1 MAASANGFT
10 AYRLSLDLSGG
21 AVNVFTIYGHE
32 DAPMSLPAANQV
44 APPFGANIGGINAAL
59 INTQA
64 SAALDSWL
72 TVGLTTGNEGG
83 QLSHAGIA
91 FEEWTADNPLVVNN
105 GAVFWMNPDNAPSAH
120 DDGRIV
126 VAQITVPTGTGFIA
140 TINAEGR
147 GVNRELVNGA
157 CMLDLDPVSSLA
169 CHHVC
174 ACPAPSC
181 QSMRF
186 LASPV
191 RSALRIC
198 IR

>member
-1 MAASANGFT
+1 MSSSAEGFT

-44 APPFGANIGGINAAL
+44 AAPFGANIGGVNPAL
-59 INTQA
+59 IDA
-64 SAALDSWL
+64 HSSAALDSWL
-72 TVGLTTGNEGG
+72 TVGLTDGNEAGE
-83 QLSHAGIA
+83 LSHAGIA
-91 FEEWTADNPLVVNN
+91 FEEWTADNPLVVDN
-105 GAVFWMNPDNAPSAH
+105 GAVFWMSPDDGPSA

-174 ACPAPSC
+174 ACPAPSF